1 MLSLN
6 MTKLEKELNKALKKA
21 IVKQEKKIKE
31 NLKKDVI
38 NKSTKKTHRCQGY
51 CKIKTLDGRSHVIQ
65 RCRKYANKNKKY
77 CENHSNNKNKGVFI
91 LRKQQLKM

>member
-6 MTKLEKELNKALKKA
+6 IKRLEKEVNIAFKKA
-21 IVKQEKKIKE
+21 IKQQEKKIKE
-31 NLKKDVI
+31 NLKKDVT

-51 CKIKTLDGRSHVIQ
+51 CKIKTLDGRSHAIQ

-77 CENHSNNKNKGVFI
+77 CENHGNNNNKGVFI
-91 LRKQQLKM
+91 LRK